1 MPMTDPPDCLSS
13 FPPTPP
19 PGAAMQA
26 HHPLPWRK
34 LSSLLQTRALAR
46 HPPSSRGCAK
56 SLKQCLLRRGRTQS
70 LHTCRVG
77 DDQQL
82 SLNCY
87 DRSSLVWST
96 IVAMQLCECLCAC
109 SCVRVHITTCVCRLC
124 AHRHASTEIEHTL
137 RPAGRVVGE
146 VCPCPPT
153 CTPTRGHGVV
163 AALRLTSC
171 ECALS
176 KIFELC

>member
-82 SLNCY
+82 SLSCY
-87 DRSSLVWST
+87 DRAWFGQ
-96 IVAMQLCECLCAC
+96 QLCNCVNVCVIISACNCL
-109 SCVRVHITTCVCRLC
+109 RVHITTYVCRVC

-137 RPAGRVVGE
+137 WPAGRVVGE
-146 VCPCPPT
+146 VRPCPPT
-153 CTPTRGHGVV
+153 RTPTRGHGV

-171 ECALS
+171 ERALS